1 MKPRRWLYLAVCVPA
16 ALCILLVLTI
26 CFTPAREL
34 QGLVVRGLASEGYTF
49 RAASFGKAFPLG
61 LTARA
66 MEVGDERGA
75 LFRADTA
82 TIRLQLLPLFL
93 GDIKVAARARIGTGQ
108 IEGVWSRRN
117 GGEVHA
123 RDVRLEDIPFF
134 PTVTGAAAKGVMGV
148 DATLRGRLNTR
159 RGEIKLDVKGAEL
172 AGIKIGGTPLPDAGY
187 RQVQGMLRI
196 AGSKATLES
205 FSLEGEELYVRL
217 KGDFP
222 IVSPLANAPLNL
234 TLELMPKPDF
244 LERQKFVF
252 LLLAKHLTSPGH
264 YEIPIKGILSRPALP

>member
-1 MKPRRWLYLAVCVPA
+1 MKMRRGLYMAVGVPV
-16 ALCILLVLTI
+16 ALCILLVLTV

-34 QGLVVRGLASEGYTF
+34 QGLVVRALASEGYTF
-49 RAASFGKAFPLG
+49 RSASFGKAFPLG
-61 LTARA
+61 LTART
-66 MEVGDERGA
+66 MEIGDERGP

-82 TIRLQLLPLFL
+82 TVRLKLLPLFL
-93 GDIKVAARARIGTGQ
+93 GDIKVTVRARIGNGQ
-108 IEGVWSRRN
+108 IEGAWSRRN
-117 GGEVHA
+117 GGELHA
-123 RDVRLEDIPFF
+123 TDVRLEDIPFF
-134 PTVTGAAAKGVMGV
+134 PTATGATAKGVMRV
-148 DATLRGRLNTR
+148 DADLRGTLNAR

-217 KGDFP
+217 KGDVP
-222 IVSPLANAPLNL
+222 IVTPLANAPLNL

-252 LLLAKHLTSPGH
+252 LLLAKHLTSPGR
-264 YEIPIKGILSRPALP
+264 YEIPIKGTLSRPALP